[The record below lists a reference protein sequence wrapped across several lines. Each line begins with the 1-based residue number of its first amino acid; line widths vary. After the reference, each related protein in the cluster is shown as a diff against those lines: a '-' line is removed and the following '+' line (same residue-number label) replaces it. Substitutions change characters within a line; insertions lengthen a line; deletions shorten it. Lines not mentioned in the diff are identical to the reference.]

1 MTNAKKPAPA
11 AGASF
16 ADDLR
21 QAGCVFASVFGK
33 ACDEPPPVLL
43 CLVALW
49 LAIERLR
56 QAMQT
61 SAQTEDWQS
70 SEAATVAKGRELGI
84 DARPKEGWA
93 EYRARIASAMKK
105 GGR

>member
-1 MTNAKKPAPA
+1 MNTKTSAPA

-21 QAGCVFASVFGK
+21 QAGSLFASVFGK
-33 ACDEPPPVLL
+33 VCDEPSPVLL

-49 LAIERLR
+49 LAVERLR
-56 QAMQT
+56 QTVQT
-61 SAQTEDWQS
+61 SAQAEDWQS
-70 SEAATVAKGRELGI
+70 SEAATLAKGRELGLE
-84 DARPKEGWA
+84 ARPKEEWA
-93 EYRARIASAMKK
+93 EYRARVASAMKK